1 MRRELG
7 LHQAVALGVGGTVGG
22 GIYVLVGVAAGQAGP
37 AALLA
42 FLLAFAAS
50 VAIALPYAELACR
63 LPLAGGGYA
72 FVRDVLGLHWGF
84 VMGWGYWGAYLFLSG
99 YVTLGFG
106 GYLQAASGLPA
117 PVGAVALVSACTVLN
132 LLGVRVSGRAQAAIV
147 LVAVTGLGG
156 LVAWGLPGVE
166 LERLRPF
173 APHGPGGVL
182 PAALV
187 AFLAFGGFDMV
198 AAAGEEVRQPERNLP
213 RAILLTLA
221 AVLGLYLLVA
231 FVALGTVPAGRL
243 GASNAPL
250 AAAAEAF
257 GGGAAR
263 RLVVASALL
272 TTAAT
277 ANAVLVVTSRVA
289 FAMGRDRLLPARL
302 GAVHPRSGAPW
313 VAVAVNGLLLA
324 AVGAAGTVSFAAAAG
339 GLLYVLHFLPPLVAL
354 VLLRRRG
361 GRPPAFTTPV
371 PGLLLPLALAAAAA
385 LAVASGPTGWVSGGG
400 WLLLGLAAHGAHQLA
415 VRHHPPEVGS
425 GLRNRIDT
433 MLSL

>member
-1 MRRELG
+1 MRRDLG
-7 LHQAVALGVGGTVGG
+7 LREAVALGVGGTVGG
-22 GIYVLVGVAAGQAGP
+22 GIYVLVGVAAGRAGP

-72 FVRDVLGLHWGF
+72 AVRGVLGPHWGF
-84 VMGWGYWGAYLFLSG
+84 LMGWGYLGAYVFLSG

-106 GYLQAASGLPA
+106 GYLEAASGLPA
-117 PVGAVALVSACTVLN
+117 PAGAVALVAACTVLN
-132 LLGVRVSGRAQAAIV
+132 LLGVKVSGRAQAAVV
-147 LVAVTGLGG
+147 LVAVASLCG

-166 LERLRPF
+166 PERLRPF
-173 APHGPGGVL
+173 APHGPAGVFL
-182 PAALV
+182 AALV

-198 AAAGEEVRQPERNLP
+198 AAAGEEVRHPERNLP

-231 FVALGTVPAGRL
+231 FVTLGTVPAGRL
-243 GASNAPL
+243 GASSAPL

-257 GGGAAR
+257 GGDAAR

-313 VAVAVNGLLLA
+313 AAVAVNGLLLA
-324 AVGAAGTVSFAAAAG
+324 GVGAAGTVSFAAAAG
-339 GLLYVLHFLPPLVAL
+339 GFLYVLHFLPPLVAL

-361 GRPPAFTTPV
+361 GRPPAFITPA
-371 PGLLLPLALAAAAA
+371 PWLLLPLAFAAAAA
-385 LAVASGPTGWVSGGG
+385 LAVASGPTGLAFGGG
-400 WLLLGLAAHGAHQLA
+400 WLLVGLAVHGTGRLA
-415 VRHHPPEVGS
+415 VRRFRPKAGETGIREEL
-425 GLRNRIDT
+425 G
-433 MLSL
+433 